1 MTTTNPNASD
11 TFGEG
16 LNNSNGAIPIIF
28 SKKLALAYGTK
39 GMGVTDNLTNDNY
52 AGEIKDMGDRV
63 RIVVP
68 IVPAD
73 DAIAFRE
80 LDKDGTE
87 STTGVCPNFVTP
99 VPESL
104 DLVIDKVRVFGLAID
119 DVQKAQTQFKNWLDG
134 QATAYGEKLKF
145 LRNKEIANHIFDQ
158 ADITSTS
165 ARHHYASEGLNAAGT
180 AYEAKGGTLAS
191 PKTGITSQNIFT
203 YLLKVKEALIKSG
216 AVGADGTYSFKPMEE
231 EARDERAVLIVT
243 PEMHTLIMSS
253 YRVGGRSVDMA
264 DVVVKDGAVSRV
276 AGMDVVIDKSLN
288 EMTYASGSSRVATT
302 GLPFLAGTKNAITK
316 AQQIEKVESTRDP
329 FCFRDLLKGITLYG
343 YKIVHPEALYRGCIA
358 NVDPEE
364 AAPVVIT
371 NTSSN
376 PVPTDEVTP

>member
-1 MTTTNPNASD
+1 MAEYFSEALSNA
-11 TFGEG
+11 
-16 LNNSNGAIPIIF
+16 NGAIPIIF
-28 SKKLALAYGTK
+28 SKKLAVAYGTK

-52 AGEIKDMGDRV
+52 AGEIKEMGDRV

-68 IVPAD
+68 VVPSD
-73 DAIAFRE
+73 NAIAFAT
-80 LDKDGTE
+80 LDKDGTDSVE
-87 STTGVCPNFVTP
+87 GVCPVFQSP
-99 VPESL
+99 APQSL
-104 DLVIDKVRVFGLAID
+104 DLVIDKVATFGLAID
-119 DVQKAQTQFKNWLDG
+119 DVQKAQTQFKQWLDG

-145 LRNKEIANHIFDQ
+145 LRNKEIAQYAFDTT
-158 ADITSTS
+158 APTGHSF
-165 ARHHYASEGLNAAGT
+165 AGSD
-180 AYEAKGGTLAS
+180 GTLAS

-231 EARDERAVLIVT
+231 EARDERAVIVVT

-288 EMTYASGSSRVATT
+288 ELTYTSGGSTVTTT

-316 AQQIEKVESTRDP
+316 AQQISKVESERDP
-329 FCFRDLLKGITLYG
+329 YCFRDLVKGIDLYG
-343 YKIVHPEALYRGCIA
+343 YKLVHPEALFRGVIA
-358 NVDPEE
+358 DVDPEE

-371 NTSSN
+371 NTENN
-376 PVPTDEVTP
+376 PIPTEEITP

>member
-1 MTTTNPNASD
+1 MAEYFS
-11 TFGEG
+11 EA
-16 LNNSNGAIPIIF
+16 LNNANGAIPIIF
-28 SKKLALAYGTK
+28 SKKLAVAYGTK

-52 AGEIKDMGDRV
+52 AGEIEEMGDRV

-68 IVPAD
+68 VVPAD
-73 DAIAFRE
+73 NAIVFAT
-80 LDKDGTE
+80 LDKDGTDSVE
-87 STTGVCPNFVTP
+87 GVCPVFQSP
-99 VPESL
+99 APQSL
-104 DLVIDKVRVFGLAID
+104 DLVIDKVATFGLAID
-119 DVQKAQTQFKNWLDG
+119 DVQKAQTQFKQWLDG

-145 LRNKEIANHIFDQ
+145 LRNKEIAQYTFD
-158 ADITSTS
+158 ATAPTGHSF
-165 ARHHYASEGLNAAGT
+165 AGSD
-180 AYEAKGGTLAS
+180 GTLAS

-231 EARDERAVLIVT
+231 EARDERAVIVVT

-288 EMTYASGSSRVATT
+288 ELTYDNSGTATPTT

-316 AQQIEKVESTRDP
+316 AQQISKVESERDP
-329 FCFRDLLKGITLYG
+329 YCFRDLVKGIDLYG
-343 YKIVHPEALYRGCIA
+343 FKLVHPEALFRGVLA
-358 NVDPEE
+358 SVEPEE
-364 AAPVVIT
+364 IVPVQIMNDT
-371 NTSSN
+371 IS
-376 PVPTDEVTP
+376 PVPTQEITS